1 MSAQTTIV
9 EHVSTREAARRSPV
23 AQIERF
29 DRLIEAA
36 ELRLSEQEA
45 YVRNVARVS
54 GSTAVATFELQ
65 KMHLL
70 IALLREGRERLVER
84 LRVSRE
90 RSPYCAAAVSVES
103 AAVLRQAQD
112 EGGTRGKARANQ
124 LEPPPSGELVEP
136 RQCLR
141 GGQPGITP
149 AAPSGSG

>member
-70 IALLREGRERLVER
+70 IALLREGRERLVDD
-84 LRVSRE
+84 
-90 RSPYCAAAVSVES
+90 C
-103 AAVLRQAQD
+103 
-112 EGGTRGKARANQ
+112 G
-124 LEPPPSGELVEP
+124 
-136 RQCLR
+136 
-141 GGQPGITP
+141 
-149 AAPSGSG
+149 